1 MACFAS
7 SCDDM
12 TGILWAYRLNFIEL
26 LLSNAEYTTRSLFM
40 RIMSF
45 SKQIYIILII
55 FSGQISSVRAATDE
69 AEILWSPPGKLINV
83 GTHRLHIFCLGERN
97 HKPVAII
104 DSGLGS
110 FSLEWLKLQQDLS
123 DEYQICSYDRAGYG
137 WSDPGPF
144 PRTTSNIVSELKTLL
159 QNAHIPPPYLLLGHS
174 FGGYNMMYFTKAYPK
189 DVAGLILIDSSHP
202 DQAAWFPSVFPEMAY
217 SRGRA
222 RYVSF
227 PKLPENYPH
236 EKKRLGYHLMSS
248 RKATNAL
255 RFESMNFEISARQ
268 VAQMGSLPGIPL
280 IVLSRGERAWPDTPE
295 GEKLETIWT
304 RLQNDLAR
312 MSEKSKHISADF
324 SGHYIHLDQ
333 PLLVEDAI
341 RSIENGGPCVKREI
355 PLNNVSMNEVSSA
368 ISGEC

>member
-1 MACFAS
+1 MRNKS
-7 SCDDM
+7 
-12 TGILWAYRLNFIEL
+12 
-26 LLSNAEYTTRSLFM
+26 LSKR
-40 RIMSF
+40 
-45 SKQIYIILII
+45 IYIFLII
-55 FSGQISSVRAATDE
+55 FSGQISSVWAATE
-69 AEILWSPPGKLINV
+69 ETEILWSPPGKLINV
-83 GTHRLHIFCLGERN
+83 GTHRLHIFCMGESN

-144 PRTTSNIVSELKTLL
+144 PRTSSQIVTELRTLL

-174 FGGYNMMYFTKAYPK
+174 FGGYNMMYYAKAFPQE
-189 DVAGLILIDSSHP
+189 VAGLILIDSSHP
-202 DQAAWFPSVFPEMAY
+202 DQTTWFPSVFPEMAY
-217 SRGRA
+217 SRGRT

-227 PKLPENYPH
+227 PNLPKNYPQD
-236 EKKRLGYHLMSS
+236 KKRLGYHLMNS
-248 RKATNAL
+248 RKARNAL

-268 VAQMGSLPGIPL
+268 VSQMGELPDIPL

-295 GEKLETIWT
+295 GEKLETVWI

-312 MSEKSKHISADF
+312 MSAISKHISADF

-341 RSIENGGPCVKREI
+341 RNIEAGGPCVMREL
-355 PLNNVSMNEVSSA
+355 PLDTVSVNEISSA
-368 ISGEC
+368 ISSEC